1 MKMKREVFFGTPP
14 ECNARPYCG
23 KDGLMRF
30 LEHLHHHYYYEV
42 IVKNHSYDLFVE
54 QFLSSHKH
62 LDATDAT
69 CKNEHARN
77 LNSIS
82 FLLKR
87 RRDLVGKYLSTSN
100 SLDDY
105 DNLWTELKTEAPETE
120 AYKRPFFGQ
129 SSMDDRNDATALT
142 VSNPFEYHLSNDA
155 FVIIAEGFNAAKV
168 FMRPVNPCTLAQLF
182 DGTLQQPLVVQNT
195 RRLSYFFHLL
205 RRENY
210 ICRNWQKVIEDTR
223 VFYKRDGITL
233 LTAKDISPALYSVTC
248 DKEKAPFQNVMEGIV
263 KRIKKYY
270 LFN

>member
-1 MKMKREVFFGTPP
+1 MKRKVFFGTPP

-30 LEHLHHHYYYEV
+30 MEHLHHHYYYEV
-42 IVKNHSYDLFVE
+42 IVKNHSYDLFIE

-62 LDATDAT
+62 LDETDAT

-105 DNLWTELKTEAPETE
+105 NNLWTELKTEAPEAE
-120 AYKRPFFGQ
+120 AYKRPFCAPCGIEE
-129 SSMDDRNDATALT
+129 RNDATAPS
-142 VSNPFEYHLSNDA
+142 VSNPFEYHLANGA
-155 FVIIAEGFNAAKV
+155 FDVLAEGLNTAKV
-168 FMRPVNPCTLAQLF
+168 FMRPVNTDTLTQLF
-182 DGTLQQPLVVQNT
+182 DGSLQKPLVVLNT

-205 RRENY
+205 KRENF

-223 VFYKRDGITL
+223 MFFKRDGITP

-248 DKEKAPFQNVMEGIV
+248 GKEKAPYQNIMEGIV
-263 KRIKKYY
+263 NRIKKYY
-270 LFN
+270 PYR